1 MAISKDPIKRARQL
15 ANLEKGKF
23 KKGQVANPLGAG
35 AHKKS
40 PLADFL
46 HECEDIRGMAMPTPA
61 EVAKMYFF
69 IAALPE
75 DKLKKLLQDKEKPM
89 MMRIIARGVLD
100 KKGIDILE
108 KIVNR
113 AYGSQQR
120 LDITTNGKELQREP
134 LTIKFVA
141 DKNAL
146 EKVQEEVD
154 DMNVENKEVE

>member
-1 MAISKDPIKRARQL
+1 MGLSKDPEKRKRQL
-15 ANLEKGKF
+15 ANLEKGKW
-23 KKGQVANPLGAG
+23 KKGDVPNPLGAG
-35 AHKKS
+35 ARKS
-40 PLADFL
+40 PLAPFL

-75 DKLKKLLQDKEKPM
+75 ERLKTLLKDKEQPM
-89 MMRIIARGVLD
+89 MVRIIARGVLD

-141 DKNAL
+141 NKDELAKM
-146 EKVQEEVD
+146 QEEVPD
-154 DMNVENKEVE
+154 IDNGEEK

>member
-1 MAISKDPIKRARQL
+1 MSKDPVKRARQL

-40 PLADFL
+40 PLAAFL

-69 IAALPE
+69 IASLTE
-75 DKLKKLLQDKEKPM
+75 ERLKELLQDKKQPM

-134 LTIKFVA
+134 LKIEIIDNAKQV
-141 DKNAL
+141 DK
-146 EKVQEEVD
+146 KEE
-154 DMNVENKEVE
+154 

>member
-1 MAISKDPIKRARQL
+1 MSLSKDPVKRARQL
-15 ANLEKGKF
+15 ANLEKGKW
-23 KKGQVANPLGAG
+23 KKGQVTNPNGRP
-35 AHKKS
+35 KKS
-40 PLADFL
+40 PLDDFL
-46 HECEDIRGMAMPTPA
+46 YECEETRGMSMPTPA
-61 EVAKMYFF
+61 QVAKMYFF

-75 DKLKKLLQDKEKPM
+75 ERLKTLLKDKEQPM
-89 MMRIIARGVLD
+89 MVRIIAHGVLD

-141 DKNAL
+141 DKDAL
-146 EKVQEEVD
+146 AKIQGEVD
-154 DMNVENKEVE
+154 DMDSKSEQDT

>member
-40 PLADFL
+40 PLAAFL
-46 HECEDIRGMAMPTPA
+46 HECEDIRGMMMPTPA

-69 IAALPE
+69 IASLTE
-75 DKLKKLLQDKEKPM
+75 ERLKELLQDKKQPM

-134 LTIKFVA
+134 LKIEIIDNAKQV
-141 DKNAL
+141 DK
-146 EKVQEEVD
+146 KEE
-154 DMNVENKEVE
+154 

>member
-1 MAISKDPIKRARQL
+1 MSLSKDPVKRARQL
-15 ANLEKGKF
+15 ANLNRGTW
-23 KKGQVANPLGAG
+23 KKGQSGNPNGRR
-35 AHKKS
+35 KS
-40 PLADFL
+40 PLAAFL
-46 HECEDIRGMAMPTPA
+46 HECEDIRGMEMPTPA

-75 DKLKKLLQDKEKPM
+75 ERLKTLLKDKEQPM
-89 MMRIIARGVLD
+89 MVRIIARGVLD

-134 LTIKFVA
+134 LTIRFVA
-141 DKNAL
+141 DKDAL
-146 EKVQEEVD
+146 AKIQGEVGD
-154 DMNVENKEVE
+154 VNNKSEQDT

>member
-40 PLADFL
+40 PLAAFL
-46 HECEDIRGMAMPTPA
+46 HDCEDIRGMMMPTPA

-69 IAALPE
+69 IASLTE
-75 DKLKKLLQDKEKPM
+75 ERLKELLQDKKQPM

-134 LTIKFVA
+134 LKIEIIDNAKQV
-141 DKNAL
+141 DK
-146 EKVQEEVD
+146 
-154 DMNVENKEVE
+154 KE